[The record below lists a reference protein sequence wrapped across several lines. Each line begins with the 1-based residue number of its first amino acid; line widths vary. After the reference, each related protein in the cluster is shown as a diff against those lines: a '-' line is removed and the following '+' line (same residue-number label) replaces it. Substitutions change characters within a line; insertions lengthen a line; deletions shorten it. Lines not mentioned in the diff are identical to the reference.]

1 MRSPTALLVKDELIG
16 FAKSKVMLV
25 LWVVLPALAILGYF
39 VLPSELKSGMGE
51 RLSAT
56 AFMALLESSIAGT
69 VAALM
74 VAVDVVSEKN
84 RKVYDLYVIRPI
96 PRRAIV
102 LSKFVAVFAC
112 VTVACLL
119 SLVLGIAV
127 DRIRGEAMSGA
138 MIYDAFKA
146 LVSLTGVIALSSA
159 VGVFFGVTSKTILV
173 AVILIL
179 YVGQN
184 LAIVPMLPMYFG
196 ILPQSYWLMMAV
208 SALLV
213 AIVLWGSIALFRR
226 SEL

>member
-84 RKVYDLYVIRPI
+84 RKAYDLYVIRPI